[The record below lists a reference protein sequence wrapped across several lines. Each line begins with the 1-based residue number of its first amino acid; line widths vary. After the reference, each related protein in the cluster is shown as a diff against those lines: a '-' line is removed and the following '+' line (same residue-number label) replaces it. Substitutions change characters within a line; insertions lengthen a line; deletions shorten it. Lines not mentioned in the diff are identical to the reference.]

1 MVRIQRS
8 KQSCGFFLGSTAD
21 LEGYWES
28 LHLSESHYKIFEVLL
43 KHHKRTVNKTFS
55 FPKQSS
61 LKNRFCLC
69 SHLSDKL
76 INFHIDKA
84 ISKNDAFFFSIAP
97 VSYFFSP
104 PVVLYRGTAKS
115 LDNYCLFSLLVTTVD
130 YGLQP

>member
-28 LHLSESHYKIFEVLL
+28 LHLSESHYKIFEILL

-61 LKNRFCLC
+61 LNNRFCLC

-84 ISKNDAFFFSIAP
+84 ISKNDAFFFLHCPSKLFLFSSSCSIQRNCQ
-97 VSYFFSP
+97 VTGF
-104 PVVLYRGTAKS
+104 
-115 LDNYCLFSLLVTTVD
+115 CLFSLLVTPVD
-130 YGLQP
+130 YSLQP